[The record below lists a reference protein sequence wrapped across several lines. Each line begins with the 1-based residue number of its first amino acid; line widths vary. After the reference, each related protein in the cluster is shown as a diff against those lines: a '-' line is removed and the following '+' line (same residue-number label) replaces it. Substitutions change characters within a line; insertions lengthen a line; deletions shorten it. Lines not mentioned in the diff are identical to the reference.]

1 MSIPVWIREAVIRAT
16 VEAIVAG
23 HLERE
28 HAAIL
33 DYVNLAMSKQ
43 GCVVRQGWN
52 NADLDRTLTGH
63 LISLAD
69 AQFYRQKKRET
80 PS

>member
-52 NADLDRTLTGH
+52 NDDLDRTLTGY
-63 LISLAD
+63 LIGLAD
-69 AQFYRQKKRET
+69 AQLDRRRKREAR
-80 PS
+80 S